1 MSLKPKQKKITPEEY
16 LELEEKAEY
25 KSEYWDGVIIPLH
38 GEPEELAGATESHNT
53 ITLNIAVLFRL
64 KLENRCRTY
73 SSEMKVRVEKKNK
86 FYYPDVLAVCGELKF
101 YQNRRT
107 ILENP
112 TIVVEVLSG
121 STTMK
126 DRTEKLWAYQSLE
139 SLQEYVLVSQ
149 DKPVVEK
156 YARRNGDEWDY
167 SARIGLNSSVR
178 FDWIGITLTLQEI
191 YDLVEF
197 EVED

>member
-156 YARRNGDEWDY
+156 YARRNGDEWGY

-178 FDWIGITLTLQEI
+178 FDSIGITLTLQEI